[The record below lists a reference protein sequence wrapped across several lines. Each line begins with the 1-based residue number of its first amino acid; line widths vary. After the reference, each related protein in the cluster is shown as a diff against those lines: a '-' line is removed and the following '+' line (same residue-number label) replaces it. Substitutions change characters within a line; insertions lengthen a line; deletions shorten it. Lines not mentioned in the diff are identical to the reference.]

1 MSRQVVYLGPDRTQ
15 FEVRCDACVADV
27 QRVGAIMA
35 GGTVVEGSLRRDVDV
50 GFRTCRRGHRILVRR
65 VRMPSPTT
73 FSAA

>member
-1 MSRQVVYLGPDRTQ
+1 MPRQVVYLGPDRTT
-15 FEVRCDACVADV
+15 FEVRCDACVADM
-27 QRVGAIMA
+27 QRVGAILPGA
-35 GGTVVEGSLRRDVDV
+35 TVVTGSLRSDVDV